1 MDTSKILEAD
11 RIKQFE
17 GTPVAAFLSL
27 ESFSWLVGESDY
39 FTAPA
44 STKYHGNYEGG
55 LFDHSFIV
63 MNVLADLTKQN
74 NLVWQ
79 REESPYIIGLFHDL
93 CKVNQYK
100 STPDGEF
107 PYEYYKD
114 CMLAGHGDKSVM
126 VASTL
131 LQLTEEEM
139 LCIRYHMGAFVEKD
153 EWNYYTRAVSKYP
166 NVLWTHHADMIATHI
181 CGT

>member
-1 MDTSKILEAD
+1 MKERNFLKSE

-17 GTPVAAFLSL
+17 STPVASYISL
-27 ESFSWLVGESDY
+27 ESFNWLVNESDF

-100 STPDGEF
+100 PTPDGEF

-131 LQLTEEEM
+131 LQIIEEEM
-139 LCIRYHMGAFVEKD
+139 YCIRYHMGAFVEKD

-166 NVLWTHHADMIATHI
+166 NVLWMHHADMISTHV

>member
-1 MDTSKILEAD
+1 MDASKILEAD

-27 ESFSWLVGESDY
+27 ENFSWLVGESDY

-100 STPDGEF
+100 QSDGEY
-107 PYEYYKD
+107 PYEYRTD
-114 CMLAGHGDKSVM
+114 NLLVGHGDKSVM

-139 LCIRYHMGAFVEKD
+139 LCIRYHMGAFTEKS
-153 EWNYYTRAVSKYP
+153 EWDYYTRAVHKYP
-166 NVLWTHHADMIATHI
+166 NVLWTHTADMIATHVV
-181 CGT
+181 GT